1 MKMHNP
7 LEQFNIDV
15 YVPLK
20 LGPLDISLTNAS
32 VMMLLAVFGAILI
45 MWLLTRHLKIIPHL
59 GQTIAEA
66 LYNFIKEMIEDTIG
80 PKGLTILPFVLSLFL
95 FILFGNLLGL
105 FPYAFTFTSH
115 LSVVGAIA
123 LIGLLTSVILGV
135 WNRGLSWFHVFLP
148 KGIPLALAPLMVPI
162 EIISFLSK
170 PFSLTVRLVMNM
182 TVGHIMLEVVAG
194 FVFAL
199 GIAGFVPLLFT
210 GVLILFEVFIGILQA
225 YIFTILSC
233 IYLSEAFDGE
243 EE

>member
-7 LEQFNIDV
+7 LHQFDINI

-20 LGPLDISLTNAS
+20 IGPLDISLTNAS
-32 VMMLLAVFGAILI
+32 VAMLLVTFFAIFL
-45 MWLLTRHLKIIPHL
+45 MWLLTRHMRLIPRV
-59 GQTIAEA
+59 GQTIAES
-66 LYNFIKEMIEDTIG
+66 LYFFIKGMVDDTIG
-80 PKGLTILPFVLSLFL
+80 KKGESIIPFVFTLFI

-115 LSVVGAIA
+115 LSIVGTIA
-123 LIGLLTSVILGV
+123 LIGLLLSIVLGV
-135 WNRGLSWFHVFLP
+135 YNRGFSWFHVFLP

-199 GIAGFVPLLFT
+199 GLAGFVPLLFT
-210 GVLILFEVFIGILQA
+210 GMLILFEIFISILQA

-233 IYLSEAFDGE
+233 IYLNEAFEGE
-243 EE
+243 EN